1 MQQAVVKKNGGKKPL
16 IIALSVFGAI
26 LILFGIA
33 AALALSDPN
42 RGQSAAKADA
52 GNVLAKLGVAAI
64 SGEPARLTT
73 DEVNGLLAEQFPA
86 HTPQLSDGGEN
97 TVNVYAPVNYKGIHL
112 GVTANVTL
120 GYDSAKQQL
129 YAVLH
134 SLHLGR
140 LPVDPA
146 FGLRF
151 LKNNLPKSIAAEGN
165 VVHTDSTASDSG
177 LLGGAMGLQIS
188 GLDVISGNFV
198 IRVSGN
204 LGQLRD
210 FIVQTLPNAL
220 QNLN

>member
-64 SGEPARLTT
+64 SGEPARLTA

-86 HTPQLSDGGEN
+86 HTPQLSVSGDN
-97 TVNVYAPVNYKGIHL
+97 TVNVYVPVNYKGIHL
-112 GVTANVTL
+112 GITANVTL

-129 YAVLH
+129 YAVTH

-151 LKNNLPKSIAAEGN
+151 LKNNLPKSMAAEGN
-165 VVHTDSTASDSG
+165 VIHTDSTASDSG
-177 LLGGAMGLQIS
+177 LLGDAMGLQIT
-188 GLDVISGNFV
+188 GLDVTGGYFV
-198 IRVSGN
+198 LRVSGN
-204 LGQLRD
+204 LSQLRD
-210 FIVQTLPNAL
+210 FIVQTLPGAL

>member
-1 MQQAVVKKNGGKKPL
+1 MQQAVAKKSGGKKPL

-26 LILFGIA
+26 LILFGVA

-42 RGQSAAKADA
+42 RGQSAAKAD
-52 GNVLAKLGVAAI
+52 GNVLVKLGVAAI
-64 SGEPARLTT
+64 SGEPARLTA
-73 DEVNGLLAEQFPA
+73 DEVNGLLAEQFPV
-86 HTPQLSDGGEN
+86 HTPQLSVSGDN
-97 TVNVYAPVNYKGIHL
+97 TVNVYTPVNYKGIHL

-120 GYDSAKQQL
+120 GYDPAKQQL
-129 YAVLH
+129 YAVMH

-177 LLGGAMGLQIS
+177 LLGDTMGLQIS
-188 GLDVISGNFV
+188 GLDVIDGCFV

-210 FIVQTLPNAL
+210 FIVQTLPGAL